1 MFKIDS
7 KYGNVHINGMSIDIE
22 KTKIND
28 LNKYLQELEIRRL
41 QLIEQQNNYLS
52 QIIN

>member
-1 MFKIDS
+1 MFKTDG
-7 KYGNVHINGMSIDIE
+7 KYGNVNINGTNIDID

-28 LNKYLQELEIRRL
+28 LNRYLQELELKRI